1 MAKIRAI
8 VNGVSFYTTTAAI
21 REQRVGDNSMQN
33 TALRF
38 ALDCMGKSQGIG
50 RNVHL
55 YDHKMQ
61 KHSFDVQLSVCG
73 NAYK

>member
-21 REQRVGDNSMQN
+21 KDQRVGDNSLQN

-38 ALDCMGKSQGIG
+38 ALDCMGKNAGIG
-50 RNVHL
+50 RSVHL
-55 YDHKMQ
+55 YDHKMT